1 MKFSTSLRSG
11 SVRWAGPAVILLTL
25 LYYVVG
31 ETAPPSS
38 YYHYAPSIVAE
49 PLKTLYALAYAT
61 AAALSC
67 WESGRLRAAR
77 VWALAPARSRYRIAA
92 NALAP
97 VIALSWAVV
106 LIPPAVSLARA
117 ATPPTLDSLRL
128 PLAAMVL
135 CVAHAVL
142 GFAVGCVLPRVIA
155 TPILAVADWITV
167 AFTRSVLPYWPR
179 HVSGQYGSIGYGEVP
194 DLVTAVVP
202 VLLAG
207 GIALGLVV
215 LWLPVGL
222 RALRVMVAAA
232 IAVGGVLGAYRTAA
246 DWPATPPLTG
256 GNVAMVCKGTA
267 PRMCLPELNADRLP
281 QVQRD
286 TAKALRELRASG
298 ATSAAPRLITDSYA
312 DGRRQKPST
321 DAQWRMVLMGPV
333 QNGSAVYQIVVRS
346 LHFRCE
352 NVDAV
357 AAHSAWLW
365 AAMETG
371 QEDAYQKR
379 RAQEGRDPLS
389 VALERRVRLDVVR
402 VRLQPR
408 AEQTK
413 WIKRTLASC
422 PARSS

>member
-97 VIALSWAVV
+97 VIALSWVVV
-106 LIPPAVSLARA
+106 LVPPAVSLARA

-128 PLAAMVL
+128 PLAALVL

-155 TPILAVADWITV
+155 TPILAVADWIII

-179 HVSGQYGSIGYGEVP
+179 HVSGQYGSVGYGEVP

-222 RALRVMVAAA
+222 RALRVVVAAA

-256 GNVAMVCKGTA
+256 GNVAMVCEGTA

-286 TAKALRELRASG
+286 TATALRVLRASG

-321 DAQWRMVLMGPV
+321 DTEWRMVLMGPV

-346 LHFRCE
+346 LHFRCA
-352 NVDAV
+352 NVDAI

-389 VALERRVRLDVVR
+389 VRLERRVRLDVAR
-402 VRLQPR
+402 VRLQPE